1 MVHLGLE
8 AVLAGTPATICKT
21 KVWACKAC
29 FGRVGL
35 LQDMQN
41 AHLEAN

>member
-21 KVWACKAC
+21 KVIAGAQLAGGAAQPAPPLSW
-29 FGRVGL
+29 L
-35 LQDMQN
+35 S
-41 AHLEAN
+41 